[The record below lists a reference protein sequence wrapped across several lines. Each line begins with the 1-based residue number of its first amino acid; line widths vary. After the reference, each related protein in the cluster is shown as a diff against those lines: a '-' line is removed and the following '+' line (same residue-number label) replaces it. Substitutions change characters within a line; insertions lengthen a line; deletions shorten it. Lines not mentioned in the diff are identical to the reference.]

1 MYGSSKQ
8 PMIPASSHVGS
19 KTVVLDVNGYPDV
32 QAEPKEYEVIF
43 ESSSYSIMKE

>member
-8 PMIPASSHVGS
+8 PMLTASSHVGS

-32 QAEPKEYEVIF
+32 QAKPKEYDVILK
-43 ESSSYSIMKE
+43 SSSYRIMKE